1 MRSLIGAAA
10 LLAVLAA
17 PSLAQDRFVAIKAK
31 KVITGTGQEF
41 SPGMLVIR
49 NGKIEAVGKKVSL
62 PPKCEVIEAPDQVLM
77 PGLVLARS
85 RYSLPSRRRSGNNSH
100 LDVRKELFPRDGDM
114 EELLKAG
121 IVAVALIPDGNGV
134 PGRAIVLRPTDGEV
148 EERILAGAGY
158 LRITMDQLPTDK
170 VTLLGAFKE
179 AEGWIERIK
188 KAREAWEK
196 KRKSAAAA
204 AAAKKAAEAA
214 KKKAKEQQKKGGDT
228 PPKPKPAP
236 KPQPK
241 PQPQPKPKPKRSSR
255 AQAAEALGHDHDD
268 PHEGIEPALAGVD
281 PESLDAAP
289 TPKRPSAPAPQA
301 SKTFTPP
308 KSPERAEVFM
318 TFVEKPKQGPRVVLE
333 LGKASDYL
341 HYLDGFGERKLEP
354 FLYLE
359 NRGSESDL
367 FHVVGQIGESGA
379 TVLLHPR
386 VTNEPYTLTRRNLPL
401 ELSRAGCPVAFVP
414 TRSLQSWREEV
425 SLLIRAGFDREEAIA
440 AMTKRPAQLLG
451 LGTELGTL
459 EKGRLADVILLDDD
473 PFAPGATVQRVFLG
487 GEPVWS
493 AEEETE

>member
-1 MRSLIGAAA
+1 MRSLFLTAA
-10 LLAVLAA
+10 LLAVLAG
-17 PSLAQDRFVAIKAK
+17 PTLAQDRFVAIKAK

-49 NGKIEAVGKKVSL
+49 NGKVEAVGKKVSL

-148 EERILAGAGY
+148 EDRILAGAGY
-158 LRITMDQLPTDK
+158 LRITMDRLPTDK
-170 VTLLGAFKE
+170 LTLRGAFKE
-179 AEGWIERIK
+179 AESWIERIK

-196 KRKSAAAA
+196 KRKATAAA

-214 KKKAKEQQKKGGDT
+214 KKKALEEQKKKGKT
-228 PPKPKPAP
+228 PPKPAP

-241 PQPQPKPKPKRSSR
+241 PTPKPKPKRSTSSK
-255 AQAAEALGHDHDD
+255 AAEALGHDHDD
-268 PHEGIEPALAGVD
+268 PNEGIEPALAGID

-289 TPKRPSAPAPQA
+289 TPKRPTRPAPQA

-308 KSPERAEVFM
+308 KTPERAEVFM
-318 TFVEKPKQGPRVVLE
+318 TFVETPKKGPRVVVE
-333 LGKASDYL
+333 LGRASDYL
-341 HYLDGFGERKLEP
+341 HFLDGFGERKLEP
-354 FLYLE
+354 FLYLG

-367 FHVVGQIGESGA
+367 FHVVDKIGESGA
-379 TVLLHPR
+379 MVLLHPQI
-386 VTNEPYTLTRRNLPL
+386 TYEPYTRTQRNLPL

-414 TRSLQSWREEV
+414 SRSLQSWREEV
-425 SLLIRAGFDREEAIA
+425 ALLIRAGFDRNEAIA
-440 AMTKRPAQLLG
+440 ALTQRPAQLVG

-473 PFAPGATVQRVFLG
+473 PFAPGASVQRVFLG